1 MHQRK
6 VFEIKSRQVHKDEL
20 REQPVSQETANGDS
34 YIRKESEPPRKE
46 ETKPLPRTVP
56 SQHPINQP
64 QKGGHLSQEHPQ
76 SWEVRE
82 TKTKDD
88 PSCSQTLQK
97 RLLQGHSHAQ
107 SETRDVSA
115 LKEPAAQ
122 PAPPAT
128 RHPRGEREDVDTSSG
143 DSEEDDVVFV
153 SSEPG
158 SPLLFDLTPDSQKK
172 ENLKFP
178 GQSEQRKISP
188 ASGVCKKGEPL
199 DPAAQRVHLTAQLK
213 QKKSTLASVNLQA
226 LPDKGQKLFKQIQ
239 ELEEALGALALY
251 PEQDVNEKRNTQVP
265 QQRNATKTSSDPP
278 HLVPPR
284 PCRAR
289 ICSLWLLWD

>member
-1 MHQRK
+1 MEKDLSSGLVVKEKPSAVQEKQRGEKTEFQCDTKELEGMHQRK
-6 VFEIKSRQVHKDEL
+6 VFEMKSRQVHKDEL
-20 REQPVSQETANGDS
+20 REPPVSQETANGDS

-128 RHPRGEREDVDTSSG
+128 WHPRGEREDVDTSSG

-213 QKKSTLASVNLQA
+213 QKKVTPDLCFYYKVGTLFVA
-226 LPDKGQKLFKQIQ
+226 D
-239 ELEEALGALALY
+239 
-251 PEQDVNEKRNTQVP
+251 R
-265 QQRNATKTSSDPP
+265 
-278 HLVPPR
+278 
-284 PCRAR
+284 
-289 ICSLWLLWD
+289 